1 MAAIPS
7 TSTAQQGDFV
17 VSKITLGA
25 SDTLTYSANT
35 GQYLVLD
42 NPTASPIVVTIDGA
56 SATAV
61 PIVGTGTTFDVS
73 TGKAVTEAAGVTK
86 AIKLDTISAYLSG
99 AIAVTGGAGLIAY
112 IITA

>member
-35 GQYLVLD
+35 GQYRY
-42 NPTASPIVVTIDGA
+42 S
-56 SATAV
+56 
-61 PIVGTGTTFDVS
+61 TT
-73 TGKAVTEAAGVTK
+73 
-86 AIKLDTISAYLSG
+86 LPHRRLS
-99 AIAVTGGAGLIAY
+99 
-112 IITA
+112 